1 MQIKKHVKCA
11 KYEKR
16 KYKRFKLKSINRNE
30 SGVSNIVT
38 SIMMLGIVMTL
49 LGMILTIYVPMWA
62 RSNEI
67 SHVEDASDSF
77 IDLKI
82 TADNQILSNDVG
94 SKFSTRVSLGSSG
107 GPMLGIGRTTGSL
120 DFDSGR
126 GTIMVYQT
134 EDTMNIFGEG
144 GGNLIFDSNNN
155 YYIDQTLVYEN
166 GAILVSQD
174 DSSIMKASPDVY
186 VEKDPITNVTSLELT
201 LISMVG
207 NHKNVGGSDD
217 RMVETVL
224 TSDMNSP
231 HEFDWS
237 ASAGGGKN
245 ITVKLNTFYP
255 GVWEK
260 HFNETFVSGD
270 SPLTYD
276 TDGSGGSASGDF
288 YIERKAYSGND
299 PVLEDSK
306 DIFIRFRNIEYLDC
320 EHAVIS
326 VTIN

>member
-1 MQIKKHVKCA
+1 MHEEKKVTGKH
-11 KYEKR
+11 R
-16 KYKRFKLKSINRNE
+16 YKRFYRNE

-38 SIMMLGIVMTL
+38 SIMMLGIIMTI
-49 LGMILTIYVPMWA
+49 LGMILTVYVPMWA

-67 SHVEDASDSF
+67 SHLDDASDSF

-82 TADNQILSNDVG
+82 TTDSQILSNDVG
-94 SKFSTRVSLGSSG
+94 SKFSTRVSLGSGG
-107 GPMLGIGRTTGSL
+107 GPVLGIGRNTGSL

-126 GTIMVYQT
+126 GTIIVYQT

-166 GAILVSQD
+166 GGIIVSQGE
-174 DSSIMKASPDVY
+174 SSIMKASPDIH
-186 VEKDPITNVTSLELT
+186 VEKDPITNFTKLELS

-207 NHKNVGGSDD
+207 NHRSLGGTDD

-224 TSDMNSP
+224 TSDMDSP

-237 ASAGGGKN
+237 ALGSGKN
-245 ITVKLNTFYP
+245 ITIKFNTFDP
-255 GVWEK
+255 EVWEK
-260 HFNETFVSGD
+260 FFNKTFTEGEN
-270 SPLTYD
+270 PLDYD
-276 TDGSGGSASGDF
+276 ADGAGGSQTGDF
-288 YIERKAYSGND
+288 YIESMSYSGSD
-299 PVLEDSK
+299 PALSEST
-306 DIFIRFRNIEYLDC
+306 DIFVHFRNIKYLDC